1 MPKRK
6 KNPLPGKSAPLNS
19 GAYNWTRSFSH
30 GGSEMIGDANLS
42 KSGKSKRRNH
52 TDRGPAIFA
61 LALIGITLLIVTV
74 TSISELFQ

>member
-1 MPKRK
+1 MSKGS

-42 KSGKSKRRNH
+42 KFKKSKRSRA
-52 TDRGPAIFA
+52 DRGPAIFA

-74 TSISELFQ
+74 TSIAELLK